1 MKKYEK
7 QITVSEE
14 FYEISKEELEKIKK
28 AERVRGRTELADYI
42 LFCYS
47 NYIFKINVGG
57 VFEFLKEVLDFLA
70 RKKDE
75 ISNKYEIGFFDYA
88 KEKEQF
94 QEGIKD

>member
-28 AERVRGRTELADYI
+28 AERVRGRAELADYI

-75 ISNKYEIGFFDYA
+75 ISNKYEINFFDYA
-88 KEKEQF
+88 KAKEQF

>member
-28 AERVRGRTELADYI
+28 AERVRGRAELADYI

-47 NYIFKINVGG
+47 NYTFKMNVGG
-57 VFEFLKEVLDFLA
+57 VLEFFKELLAFLF
-70 RKKDE
+70 RDKNG
-75 ISNKYEIGFFDYA
+75 ISNKRNIDFFDYA
-88 KEKEQF
+88 EERK
-94 QEGIKD
+94 

>member
-7 QITVSEE
+7 QITVSKE

-28 AERVRGRTELADYI
+28 AERVRGRAELADYI

-57 VFEFLKEVLDFLA
+57 VFEFLKEVLDFLT

-75 ISNKYEIGFFDYA
+75 ISNKYEIDFFDYA
-88 KEKEQF
+88 KEREQF

>member
-28 AERVRGRTELADYI
+28 AERVRGRAELADYI

-47 NYIFKINVGG
+47 NYILKMNVGG
-57 VFEFLKEVLDFLA
+57 LFEFLKEVLDFLG
-70 RKKDE
+70 RKKNE